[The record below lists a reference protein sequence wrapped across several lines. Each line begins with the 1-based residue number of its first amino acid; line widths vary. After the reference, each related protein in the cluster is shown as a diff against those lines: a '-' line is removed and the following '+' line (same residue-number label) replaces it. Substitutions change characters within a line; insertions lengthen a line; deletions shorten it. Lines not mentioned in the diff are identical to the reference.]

1 MRILLSLLL
10 LAGVA
15 AARPPAWALR
25 EYLEQ
30 AAQKPP
36 PAPADRSPWEVG
48 GSLGLT
54 LSSGEEQSITL
65 AFGFD
70 IAKEWKPKRLKL
82 TLRLASLLEITDG
95 VRTTEFYR
103 FTERLTKALDE
114 DGERSLF
121 EDLLLEHDIDEDLK
135 LRVQVT
141 VGLRQRLINSGSFKL
156 WGEAGG
162 GALYEDYGTG
172 QEDTDAIADLGF
184 EFEWK
189 IGKKVLYKQTAK
201 AFPTLGGGAESGEFR
216 IVAQSTITTPISSTV
231 SLNLSVLYKYNS
243 NPVGGIPPG
252 DLKITLTLNFKFTAP
267 PEEDPEE
274 KAS

>member
-15 AARPPAWALR
+15 AARPTARALR
-25 EYLEQ
+25 EYLAQ
-30 AAQKPP
+30 ADQKPP
-36 PAPADRSPWEVG
+36 PAPAAKSPWEVG

-54 LSSGEEQSITL
+54 LSTGEEDSLTL

-70 IAKEWKPKRLKL
+70 IANEWKTKRVKL
-82 TLRLASLLEITDG
+82 TLKLASLLEITSG

-103 FTERLTKALDE
+103 FTQRLTKALDA
-114 DGERSLF
+114 DAERSLF
-121 EDLLLEHDIDEDLK
+121 QDLLIEHDIDEDLD

-141 VGLRQRLINSGSFKL
+141 IGLRQRLIDSESFKF

-162 GALYEDYGTG
+162 GGLYEDFGTG
-172 QEDTDAIADLGF
+172 LEDTDAIADLGF

-201 AFPTLGGGAESGEFR
+201 AFPTLGGGTESGEFR

-243 NPVGGIPPG
+243 DPVAGVPQS
-252 DLKITLTLNFKFTAP
+252 DLKVTLTLNFKFTAP
-267 PEEDPEE
+267 PEEKPD
-274 KAS
+274 A